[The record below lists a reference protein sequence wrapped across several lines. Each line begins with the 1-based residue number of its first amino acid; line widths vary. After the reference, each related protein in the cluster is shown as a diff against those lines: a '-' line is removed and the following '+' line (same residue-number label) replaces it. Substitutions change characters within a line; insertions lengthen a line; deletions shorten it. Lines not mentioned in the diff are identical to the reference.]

1 MPLFAEICMEQANT
15 NSKPAPLP
23 LFRAEA
29 LAARR
34 QGMQGDILL
43 IRPLSLVLLGWL
55 GMILAASAIG
65 FLVLG
70 KYTPTQKVEGTIHG
84 TTPMRGEK
92 TAIELAVASSQ
103 LTALRPGQE
112 MRVRCTGCESAL
124 TGTIIRVS
132 PPPLHPEDAGA
143 HQVESAVTIAFPQT
157 VELTAGT
164 KVQAEVQLEKKPLL
178 VWLLGR
184 AGT

>member
-1 MPLFAEICMEQANT
+1 
-15 NSKPAPLP
+15 
-23 LFRAEA
+23 
-29 LAARR
+29 
-34 QGMQGDILL
+34 
-43 IRPLSLVLLGWL
+43 
-55 GMILAASAIG
+55 
-65 FLVLG
+65 
-70 KYTPTQKVEGTIHG
+70 
-84 TTPMRGEK
+84 
-92 TAIELAVASSQ
+92 

-124 TGTIIRVS
+124 TGTIIRVT
-132 PPPLHPEDAGA
+132 PLPLQPEDAGA
-143 HQVESAVTIAFPQT
+143 HRVESAVTIAFPQT